1 MRHFHSL
8 ALYEKSRRGM
18 SIGSKAFFGRFSVV
32 LLASRPTPGFQ
43 TSWPK
48 GSKRVDMEKVSYP
61 ITPAVRLLREKKIS
75 FRPHLYAYQEHGGT
89 SHAAS
94 ALNLPEHA
102 VIKTIVMETDGGKP
116 LIVLMHGD
124 REVSGKQLAR
134 TLKVKSV
141 SPCEVAN
148 AERLT
153 GYKVGGISP
162 FGTHTPMPVY
172 VEETVLDL
180 PAIYLNGGKRGFLVE
195 FDPACMRSLLPVTGV
210 SVATASRES
219 HPP

>member
-1 MRHFHSL
+1 
-8 ALYEKSRRGM
+8 
-18 SIGSKAFFGRFSVV
+18 
-32 LLASRPTPGFQ
+32 
-43 TSWPK
+43 
-48 GSKRVDMEKVSYP
+48 MEKVSYP
-61 ITPAVRLLREKKIS
+61 ITPAVRFLRQKQIS
-75 FRPHLYAYQEHGGT
+75 FRARLYPYQEHGGT

-124 REVSGKQLAR
+124 REVSAKQLAR

-141 SPCEVAN
+141 TPCEVAK

-153 GYKVGGISP
+153 GYKIGGISP

-172 VEETVLDL
+172 VEETVFAL

-195 FDPACMRSLLPVTGV
+195 FDPACMRVLLPVTGV
-210 SVATASRES
+210 TVGIVSRES
-219 HPP
+219 DRP